1 MQQQCFDCRTWT
13 DMAGKL
19 ESLGDMHAKS
29 SRRLS
34 VAKRSRTACRTDS
47 TKPRGQLD
55 IDVFEGGICA
65 DHEQSANTTEKAR
78 CSPPVG
84 TATLKPNHDS
94 LTHSLQDEASKDCSI
109 CIL

>member
-19 ESLGDMHAKS
+19 ESLGDMHAQS

-55 IDVFEGGICA
+55 IDVFEGESARIMSNQQIQQKRLGA
-65 DHEQSANTTEKAR
+65 VRQSEQLPSN
-78 CSPPVG
+78 PIMIP
-84 TATLKPNHDS
+84 
-94 LTHSLQDEASKDCSI
+94 
-109 CIL
+109 